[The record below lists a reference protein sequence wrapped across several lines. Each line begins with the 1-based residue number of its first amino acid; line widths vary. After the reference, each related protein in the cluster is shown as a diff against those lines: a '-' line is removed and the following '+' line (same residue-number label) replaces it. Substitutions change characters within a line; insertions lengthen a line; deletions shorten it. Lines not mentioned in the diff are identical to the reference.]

1 MYTVAGWIISDCL
14 ALYVA
19 FGRIGTF
26 LCSDEID
33 PNAVKKIEGPG
44 DPSQPSVVITSG
56 EFAWGFPKKTD
67 PDSKEVK
74 KVLEKLEKAL
84 ENSAIS
90 EKTNKET
97 TAALLNESRD
107 ADMEKSFH
115 LVDINLEIK
124 SVPLTKHA
132 KSFSCL

>member
-1 MYTVAGWIISDCL
+1 MQIAGWIISDCL

-26 LCSDEID
+26 LCSDDID
-33 PNAVKKIEGPG
+33 KNAVKKTDGPG
-44 DPSQPSVVITSG
+44 DPTQPSVVIKSG
-56 EFAWGFPKKTD
+56 DFAWGYPAKTD
-67 PDSKEVK
+67 PDLKEVK

-84 ENSAIS
+84 EVSAIS

-107 ADMEKSFH
+107 ADMQEYKQPS
-115 LVDINLEIK
+115 
-124 SVPLTKHA
+124 SVA
-132 KSFSCL
+132 I